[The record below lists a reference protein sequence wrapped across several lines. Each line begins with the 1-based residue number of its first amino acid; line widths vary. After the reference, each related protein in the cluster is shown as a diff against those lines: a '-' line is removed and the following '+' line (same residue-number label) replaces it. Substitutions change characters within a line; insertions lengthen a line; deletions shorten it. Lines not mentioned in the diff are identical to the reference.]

1 MGAGITVWGIHTMD
15 DPLFL
20 NQHLIAI
27 GWEKM
32 GNLSAIPASRD
43 AYKEAYIAAY
53 PDAKKGSIATS
64 AGMRIDLSTKSRRAT
79 MWCFPPRLIAKSILA
94 LLRALIFMMQQRCI
108 PTVGK

>member
-64 AGMRIDLSTKSRRAT
+64 AGMLYRFVHEVQEGDYVV
-79 MWCFPPRLIAKSILA
+79 FPLIAKSILA
-94 LLRALIFMMQQRCI
+94 LLRALIFIMQQRCI

>member
-1 MGAGITVWGIHTMD
+1 MAASITVWGIHTMD

-43 AYKEAYIAAY
+43 AYKEAYVAAY
-53 PDAKKGSIATS
+53 PDAKKRFDCNKCRNAVSI
-64 AGMRIDLSTKSRRAT
+64 
-79 MWCFPPRLIAKSILA
+79 CP
-94 LLRALIFMMQQRCI
+94 
-108 PTVGK
+108 